1 MRAMGRHFLLHGALG
16 LALAMLL
23 GSGAALAGSREVPGE
38 TLVLTDA
45 RSADTVIS
53 TDPSLSGHIRVSLD
67 GTVSC
72 LSVTGGETAVVS
84 TSGCPEDGGTLR
96 IDVPP
101 SMPLTVTGNGDGNI
115 HFSDTDAPLIVSMN
129 GSGNVI
135 GGRVGHLVLSVHG
148 SSDVSFGAVQGGGA
162 ILEMTGSGDVRLAS
176 VVGALVLKHH
186 SSGDLAV
193 GHIDAAVVQ
202 VESTG
207 SGDMLFGAGN
217 VGTLSVHMQGDGDLA
232 VAAPVHDADIS
243 AYGGGDVKLGVVTGT
258 MHRSSGDG
266 SDVIVGGPAVVD
278 TVIGKVAHA
287 IGTGDDHTVR
297 HSGSGGGHFLT
308 LLAVAVLA
316 FIVWRMVRRGAFRAT
331 PPAPSVMH
339 PGVAAVTETLRRVE
353 ERLGRVEG
361 YVTSREFDLQQK
373 FRKL

>member
-1 MRAMGRHFLLHGALG
+1 MRAMTKHSRLHGALG
-16 LALAMLL
+16 LVLAMLA
-23 GSGAALAGSREVPGE
+23 GSGVALAETREVAGE
-38 TLVLTDA
+38 TLVLNDA
-45 RSADTVIS
+45 RSADTAIS

-67 GTVSC
+67 GNLSC
-72 LSVTGGETAVVS
+72 LSVTGGGTAVVS
-84 TSGCPEDGGTLR
+84 TSGCSEDSGTLR

-115 HFSDTDAPLIVSMN
+115 HIADTDAPLIVSMN
-129 GSGNVI
+129 GSGNVT

-162 ILEMTGSGDVRLAS
+162 VLEMTGSGDVRLAS
-176 VVGALVLKHH
+176 VAGALVLKHH
-186 SSGDLAV
+186 GHGDLAV
-193 GHIDAAVVQ
+193 GHIDAAVLE

-217 VGTLSVHMQGDGDLA
+217 VGMLSVHMQGDGDLA
-232 VAAPVHDADIS
+232 VAAKVHDADIS

-258 MHRSSGDG
+258 MHRSSGNG

-278 TVIGKVAHA
+278 TVIGKVAQS
-287 IGTGDDHTVR
+287 IGTGDGHVVT
-297 HSGSGGGHFLT
+297 HSGSGSGHFLT
-308 LLAVAVLA
+308 FLAVAAMV
-316 FIVWRMVRRGAFRAT
+316 FIVWRMKRRGAFRAT
-331 PPAPSVMH
+331 PPAPSVVH
-339 PGVAAVTETLRRVE
+339 PGVVAVTDTLRRVE